1 MLVTYEEKLNRDFDW
16 ALREGGMHF
25 KEDSEVHRT
34 LSKLTGRLEELGID
48 YAVVGGMAMFHHGF
62 RRFTEDVDV
71 LVTQE
76 GLRRIHEGLEGRG
89 YVTPFSGSKNLRD
102 VDTGV
107 RIEFLITGQYP
118 GDGKPKAVA
127 FPNPADVAVT
137 LHGTRCIGLES
148 LITLKIISGTTA
160 GRLKDLGD
168 VQELI
173 RTLDLPISFKDRLD
187 HSVRESFERLW
198 NQIRQS
204 PTEEQ
209 L

>member
-1 MLVTYEEKLNRDFDW
+1 MQTYEEKLNRDFNW

-25 KEDSEVHRT
+25 KEESEVHRT
-34 LSKLTGRLEELGID
+34 LSKLTQKLEELGID

-62 RRFTEDVDV
+62 RRFTEDVDL
-71 LVTQE
+71 LVTQD
-76 GLRRIHEGLEGRG
+76 GLRRIHEELEGRG

-102 VDTGV
+102 TETGV
-107 RIEFLITGQYP
+107 RIEFLITGHFP

-127 FPNPADVAVT
+127 FPNPADVAVE
-137 LHGTRCIGLES
+137 LHGIRCLGLES
-148 LITLKIISGTTA
+148 LITLKIVSGTSA

-173 RTLDLPISFKDRLD
+173 RSLHLPISFKDRLD
-187 HSVRESFERLW
+187 RSVQESFERLW
-198 NQIRQS
+198 NQIQQS